1 MGLQVIL
8 LNGASFRAPG
18 VRCPMS
24 DTVDV
29 ELGKRFNRRT
39 LLKASAGLL
48 LPRLSWAESSN
59 GLALCWELDGDG
71 DTATESVS
79 GAKAAITGRT
89 VHPNWVGNGRNRAL
103 RLDGYSVWINHVSG
117 RLPLPTGEL
126 AITAWLALESYPVN
140 EAAVV
145 QQGSKSE
152 GGVCFS
158 IDKWGH
164 LRFSQGD
171 GSSVRT
177 AQSEG
182 PLPRG
187 KWTHLAVS
195 AFQSGETILY
205 LDGAPCGRLNASHIA
220 ATFATNASDI
230 TIAKSNDSPA
240 TAEIFMTGVLNGLI
254 KDVRVFNTS
263 LSGKS
268 IYSALE
274 MSRPEGLPDLQINGV
289 WFPNDTQRPS
299 YHALPPRAWTN
310 EPHGLIRLE
319 G

>member
-48 LPRLSWAESSN
+48 LPRLSWAENSN

-117 RLPLPTGEL
+117 RRPLPTGEL

-205 LDGAPCGRLNASHIA
+205 LDGSPCGRLIP
-220 ATFATNASDI
+220 
-230 TIAKSNDSPA
+230 PA
-240 TAEIFMTGVLNGLI
+240 HCAICNE
-254 KDVRVFNTS
+254 R
-263 LSGKS
+263 
-268 IYSALE
+268 
-274 MSRPEGLPDLQINGV
+274 
-289 WFPNDTQRPS
+289 QRHYDCEVERQP
-299 YHALPPRAWTN
+299 
-310 EPHGLIRLE
+310 GD